1 MSPNE
6 NSSSNS
12 NAYYVN
18 TDGTINNGNNNS
30 NNVTNSYG
38 FRPCVALRHVAEQVG
53 EQLKA
58 VDVSNETLSYPCCAE
73 AHDMGNV
80 PSTRMQT

>member
-12 NAYYVN
+12 NAYYVY
-18 TDGTINNGNNNS
+18 TDGTINNGNNN

-38 FRPCVALRHVAEQVG
+38 FRPCVDSVRYRSSKPVARPNAAIAS
-53 EQLKA
+53 K
-58 VDVSNETLSYPCCAE
+58 ETLSYSASYRCL
-73 AHDMGNV
+73 GN
-80 PSTRMQT
+80 